1 MIGIAYLKNGVA
13 EDTRLLIKETDLDES
28 VHYRVDSFRFGIV
41 KDSRKETRGDYSPSG
56 FYVVKLL
63 RFAQRGFPIL
73 EILVKI
79 ENPRLFEIY
88 TAGLPWK
95 YLNALAKI
103 QEMTNFVPG
112 GNTTRW
118 MLAWRIFKE
127 APLSEEEKPKA
138 LKLLD
143 DYYADGF
150 IDEEDWTYYTN
161 YVQSSPSE
169 NTVEV
174 SVSID
179 DASFEEAEE

>member
-1 MIGIAYLKNGVA
+1 MIGIAFLENGVA
-13 EDTRLLIKETDLDES
+13 RDTRLLIKETNLDGS
-28 VHYRVDSFRFGIV
+28 VHYRVETFRFGIAR
-41 KDSRKETRGDYSPSG
+41 DSHRETRYDYCPKG
-56 FYVVKLL
+56 FYVVKLS
-63 RFAQRGFPIL
+63 RFAQKGFPIL

-112 GNTTRW
+112 GSTTKW
-118 MLAWRIFKE
+118 MLAWKILKE
-127 APLSEEEKPKA
+127 TSLSEEEKPKA

-179 DASFEEAEE
+179 DASFEEANE